1 MKPIVHLMRC
11 RNWYDNKTFV
21 RAMRNVGRKYREKI
35 GKDTSRKY
43 REKLQKD
50 AWRKCRKKIQKDA
63 SRKCREKIQKDASR
77 KCREKIRNDTHLP
90 HSKNVQYIFEEMLI
104 LKEFLR
110 VGKIRFKINMCGN
123 IFFLYKTWM

>member
-21 RAMRNVGRKYREKI
+21 RAMRNVGWKYREKI
-35 GKDTSRKY
+35 GKDTWRKY
-43 REKLQKD
+43 
-50 AWRKCRKKIQKDA
+50 
-63 SRKCREKIQKDASR
+63 REKIQKDASR

-90 HSKNVQYIFEEMLI
+90 HSKNVQYISEEMLI